1 MGKFSGIL
9 ICSDFDGTMAFK
21 GQIPQANVDAI
32 KYFQQNGGKF
42 TVISGRGPSH
52 FDAYADAFTPDGY
65 MGCVN
70 GTIIYDV
77 EKKEAFEEYLIEN
90 TDSLLK
96 FTLENYKTWKNLKD
110 VMVFGKNRYECIS
123 SADENFVE
131 KITAVLA
138 QPIHKML
145 YHSVSPFS
153 SQEIEWVVS
162 SIGQEFGISQS
173 WSYGMEI
180 QTPVFNKGKAARKI
194 AELLGTTTL
203 ICIGDYEN
211 DLPMLKVADIAYV
224 AKRHHPALAPY
235 AHRIADDCEVGA
247 IASIVRD
254 LENEI

>member
-9 ICSDFDGTMAFK
+9 ICADFDGTMAFK
-21 GQIPQANVDAI
+21 GEIPQANIDAI
-32 KYFQQNGGKF
+32 KYFRQNGGKF
-42 TVISGRGPSH
+42 TVISGRSPSH
-52 FDAYADAFTPDGY
+52 FDTYADAFTPDGY

-70 GTIIYDV
+70 GTLIYDV
-77 EKKEAFEEYLIEN
+77 EKKEIFEEHLIDN
-90 TDSLLK
+90 TNTLVE

-110 VMVFGKNRYECIS
+110 VMVFGKYKYYCINS
-123 SADENFVE
+123 DDDNFSE
-131 KITAVLA
+131 KVAKALD

-145 YHSVSPFS
+145 FHSFSPFS
-153 SQEIEWVVS
+153 KQEIDWIVGS
-162 SIGQEFGISQS
+162 LGGEFGVSQS

-180 QTPVFNKGKAARKI
+180 QTPDFHKGKAAKKI
-194 AELLGTTTL
+194 AELLGATTL

-254 LENEI
+254 LEKQD